1 MTSGTEWTSI
11 GEWQSPFAV
20 TSPIE
25 KVEVLRMFQNGLE
38 GWTAK
43 VDGELRFGTT
53 DTGIPAVNVLTET
66 IDLDKNGEVYWE
78 HYSSGNG
85 AENDPTVTD
94 VKAGAEDR
102 IVFDPSE
109 WDRYETRP
117 YGADNAQAFVG
128 TSQNGA
134 LNSKGF
140 VFRDWSKELTATVTI
155 KKGDKNLKVYTGTW
169 IPDCGFTISLTDVDG
184 NVVGA
189 VGFTVNNGSATYET
203 VFTIDT
209 SGWSEGESRTFTLTC
224 GSTNT
229 LKLMAIAIS

>member
-1 MTSGTEWTSI
+1 
-11 GEWQSPFAV
+11 
-20 TSPIE
+20 
-25 KVEVLRMFQNGLE
+25 MFQNGLE
-38 GWTAK
+38 GWTAR

-53 DTGIPAVNVLTET
+53 DAGIPAVNVLTET

-117 YGADNAQAFVG
+117 YGADNAQAFTG
-128 TSQNGA
+128 TSQNGE
-134 LNSKGF
+134 LNSNGF
-140 VFRDWSKELTATVTI
+140 VFRDQSNALTATI
-155 KKGDKNLKVYTGTW
+155 ILSKGDTAVKVYTGTW
-169 IPDCGFTISLTDVDG
+169 ISNCQFTISLTDADG
-184 NVVGA
+184 NVVGSIE
-189 VGFTVNNGSATYET
+189 FTVTNGSATYET
-203 VFTIDT
+203 IFFIDT
-209 SGWSEGESRTFTLTC
+209 SDWAEDESRQFTLTC
-224 GSTNT
+224 GSNNT

>member
-1 MTSGTEWTSI
+1 
-11 GEWQSPFAV
+11 
-20 TSPIE
+20 
-25 KVEVLRMFQNGLE
+25 MFQNGLE
-38 GWTAK
+38 GWTARA
-43 VDGELRFGTT
+43 DGELRFGTT

-140 VFRDWSKELTATVTI
+140 VFRDSSKELTATVTI

-169 IPDCGFTISLTDVDG
+169 IPDCGFTIALSDADG
-184 NVVGA
+184 NSVGA
-189 VGFTVNNGSATYET
+189 IGFTVNNSSATYET

-209 SGWSEGESRTFTLTC
+209 SGWSEEESRTFTLTC

>member
-1 MTSGTEWTSI
+1 MAEELELNST
-11 GEWQSPFAV
+11 Q
-20 TSPIE
+20 
-25 KVEVLRMFQNGLE
+25 VEHEYGGSEIQVLEGLE
-38 GWTAK
+38 AVRKRPGMYI
-43 VDGELRFGTT
+43 GS
-53 DTGIPAVNVLTET
+53 TGPRGLHH
-66 IDLDKNGEVYWE
+66 LVYE
-78 HYSSGNG
+78 
-85 AENDPTVTD
+85 
-94 VKAGAEDR
+94 
-102 IVFDPSE
+102 IV
-109 WDRYETRP
+109 
-117 YGADNAQAFVG
+117 DNAIDE
-128 TSQNGA
+128 A
-134 LNSKGF
+134 LAGF
-140 VFRDWSKELTATVTI
+140 CDHIEVTI